1 VLQRERALLARRFDR
16 AEGRRAIRLAPR
28 SGRVPWAPAW
38 RLCLGGV
45 LRLAGL
51 IDAHSLARAAFARQ

>member
-1 VLQRERALLARRFDR
+1 VLQRERALLARRFDM
-16 AEGRRAIRLAPR
+16 AEGRRAIRLAR

-51 IDAHSLARAAFARQ
+51 IDAHSLARADFARQ